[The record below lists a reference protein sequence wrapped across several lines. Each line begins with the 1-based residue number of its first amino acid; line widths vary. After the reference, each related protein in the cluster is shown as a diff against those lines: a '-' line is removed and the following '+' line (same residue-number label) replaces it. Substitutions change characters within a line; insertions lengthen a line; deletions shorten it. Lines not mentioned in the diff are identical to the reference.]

1 VQLKDEQLGDLKTM
15 APMPENREKVEFEN
29 GRVRVTRVNLGEH
42 EKHPSRA
49 RNDRVLIWLT
59 DAHHVRVESG
69 KKEEIRRRTGEVAW
83 RDASRHE
90 VENVSGSGQQLII
103 VELKK

>member
-1 VQLKDEQLGDLKTM
+1 
-15 APMPENREKVEFEN
+15 MPKNEERVEFEN
-29 GRVRVTRVNLGEH
+29 NRVKVTRVNLGEH
-42 EKHPSRA
+42 GKNPTRA

-69 KKEEIRRRTGEVAW
+69 KKESIRRRAGEVAW
-83 RDASRHE
+83 RDASQHE
-90 VENVSGSGQQLII
+90 IEDLAGSGHELII